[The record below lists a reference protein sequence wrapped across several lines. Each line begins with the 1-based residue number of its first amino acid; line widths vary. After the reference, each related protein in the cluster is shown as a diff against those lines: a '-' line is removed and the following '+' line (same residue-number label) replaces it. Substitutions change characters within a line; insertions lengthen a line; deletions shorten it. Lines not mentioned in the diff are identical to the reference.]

1 VYGRGLLDKSPM
13 LQHLT
18 PASAIV
24 FATFEF
30 GFYGCV
36 MLTVASLA
44 RRGLDRRGGTPSA
57 ADVVR

>member
-1 VYGRGLLDKSPM
+1 M

-36 MLTVASLA
+36 MLTLA
-44 RRGLDRRGGTPSA
+44 TFAQRTLDRRGARPGANHTPVSA
-57 ADVVR
+57 SPG

>member
-1 VYGRGLLDKSPM
+1 M

-18 PASAIV
+18 PASAVV

-36 MLTVASLA
+36 MLTVASFVQ
-44 RRGLDRRGGTPSA
+44 RTVDRRGQRTA
-57 ADVVR
+57 AERTT